1 MTPPTD
7 PTARE
12 RLAQERV
19 THALRAARLTRIAA
33 ADDLRARAVRRS
45 RWVRRALVVAALVAV
60 VLIIVA
66 GTLAVLDHRATER
79 TDLDGEVLEAARSAT
94 TSMLTSD
101 PAHAEA
107 YVERVLAL
115 STGTQK
121 KRLEQAGAALSAA
134 VAAQT
139 APSAGRVLS
148 AGLVTDPGSDDP
160 GSHAEVLVVV
170 QASNPV
176 LLGGDPQADRL
187 TLTVGMT
194 RTDAGWL
201 VDSAVPA

>member
-19 THALRAARLTRIAA
+19 THALRAARLARIAA
-33 ADDLRARAVRRS
+33 ADDLRARAVARS
-45 RWVRRALVVAALVAV
+45 RRVRRALVVAALVAV

-66 GTLAVLDHRATER
+66 STLAVLDHRATER
-79 TDLDGEVLEAARSAT
+79 TDLDDEVLAAARSAT

-115 STGTQK
+115 STGAQK
-121 KRLEQAGAALSAA
+121 TRLEQAGAALSAA

-160 GSHAEVLVVV
+160 GSRAEVLVVV